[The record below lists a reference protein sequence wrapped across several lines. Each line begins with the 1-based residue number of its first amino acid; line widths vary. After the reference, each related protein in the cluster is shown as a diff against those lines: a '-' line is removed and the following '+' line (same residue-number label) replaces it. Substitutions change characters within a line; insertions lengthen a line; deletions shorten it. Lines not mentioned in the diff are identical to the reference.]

1 MEQTI
6 NDSILRSKSS
16 NMNDLST
23 TTNNINHDDGGD
35 DDDEIDHD
43 SAHLVELNNR
53 IKSDFMSYCLS
64 FVQED
69 EEARECVHI
78 VWNKYLQ
85 CVGDVSMISAFFD
98 TLPFNMKSLVFPKYQ
113 NEINE
118 WYQDLFHINS
128 NTILYSTFYSETFSR
143 IIRYA
148 IKQSHKEN
156 DFLNKKAIIYVSVDF
171 NNHLK
176 TDLLSSIPNIK
187 FQTVQN
193 NVLFEDMIDINQL
206 NEIIKHDLN
215 DTQSYPCMVIA
226 NAGTAVLGRCDEIT
240 KIKQVCN
247 QNNLWLHVIGD
258 LVGTLALLSTVKD
271 TVNINCDSLTV
282 DTVKLFGIQ
291 NLPYLTFFIR
301 PILDITQNKQIENNS
316 IQDEQLNNDNSS
328 TVSTDST
335 NRTLSSSSSSS
346 TTANHNNSS
355 ISHPFY
361 DHILHSPSISFLSL
375 WSISQRCSKANV
387 LYHMKHS
394 FNLVNSLMQR
404 FKQIGTLRILND
416 DNNQGNLTFK
426 RICSGDAPD
435 DLLPK
440 TIVIFRFETIDVPE
454 IEHLNNLDDYIDL
467 LNLWLYDK
475 LSQQYP
481 KMNLQLIKSVHFQM
495 LKSNN
500 NNENNPTNLAPAHA
514 IRFAP
519 LEHLQDAIDEQE
531 MQAFTD
537 DVQRYSDI
545 LLATM
550 TARAR
555 LSSSVAKYE
564 NLITIPMSHWAGIG
578 AVRYIPTREN
588 SIEKSDMSSNEI
600 NTIQAELARK
610 LQTNDSA
617 FSLGGGTNEHDSM
630 FYLRLGMIRKRDD
643 LDVLLQK
650 IADGGKETE
659 TALKYVEDMAEKI
672 KIGID
677 KVQKDLQN
685 ENQQILAQEGLLRQ
699 LPVISNIMSWWS
711 PSPTTSPLATKGRS
725 FDLNSGRV
733 ESTEDTYAYRMQV
746 QKQSP
751 HAPTHND
758 DDDDDQ
764 KIITSTNSDTILNS
778 TDSKLEQKDNQ

>member
-1 MEQTI
+1 
-6 NDSILRSKSS
+6 
-16 NMNDLST
+16 
-23 TTNNINHDDGGD
+23 
-35 DDDEIDHD
+35 
-43 SAHLVELNNR
+43 
-53 IKSDFMSYCLS
+53 
-64 FVQED
+64 
-69 EEARECVHI
+69 
-78 VWNKYLQ
+78 
-85 CVGDVSMISAFFD
+85 
-98 TLPFNMKSLVFPKYQ
+98 
-113 NEINE
+113 
-118 WYQDLFHINS
+118 
-128 NTILYSTFYSETFSR
+128 
-143 IIRYA
+143 
-148 IKQSHKEN
+148 
-156 DFLNKKAIIYVSVDF
+156 
-171 NNHLK
+171 
-176 TDLLSSIPNIK
+176 
-187 FQTVQN
+187 
-193 NVLFEDMIDINQL
+193 
-206 NEIIKHDLN
+206 
-215 DTQSYPCMVIA
+215 
-226 NAGTAVLGRCDEIT
+226 
-240 KIKQVCN
+240 
-247 QNNLWLHVIGD
+247 
-258 LVGTLALLSTVKD
+258 
-271 TVNINCDSLTV
+271 
-282 DTVKLFGIQ
+282 
-291 NLPYLTFFIR
+291 
-301 PILDITQNKQIENNS
+301 
-316 IQDEQLNNDNSS
+316 
-328 TVSTDST
+328 
-335 NRTLSSSSSSS
+335 
-346 TTANHNNSS
+346 
-355 ISHPFY
+355 
-361 DHILHSPSISFLSL
+361 
-375 WSISQRCSKANV
+375 
-387 LYHMKHS
+387 
-394 FNLVNSLMQR
+394 
-404 FKQIGTLRILND
+404 
-416 DNNQGNLTFK
+416 
-426 RICSGDAPD
+426 
-435 DLLPK
+435 
-440 TIVIFRFETIDVPE
+440 
-454 IEHLNNLDDYIDL
+454 IEHLDNLDDYIDL

-500 NNENNPTNLAPAHA
+500 NENNPTNLAPAHA

-537 DVQRYSDI
+537 DIQRYSDI

-564 NLITIPMSHWAGIG
+564 NLITIPMPHWAGIG

-588 SIEKSDMSSNEI
+588 SIEKSDISSNEI

-758 DDDDDQ
+758 DDDDE

>member
-23 TTNNINHDDGGD
+23 ITNNINHDDDGD
-35 DDDEIDHD
+35 DDEEIDHD

-128 NTILYSTFYSETFSR
+128 NTVLYSTFYSETFSR

-176 TDLLSSIPNIK
+176 TDLLSSISNIK
-187 FQTVQN
+187 FQTIQN

-240 KIKQVCN
+240 KVKQVCN

-258 LVGTLALLSTVKD
+258 LVGTLALLSTIKD

-426 RICSGDAPD
+426 RICSGEAPD
-435 DLLPK
+435 DPLPK

-454 IEHLNNLDDYIDL
+454 
-467 LNLWLYDK
+467 
-475 LSQQYP
+475 
-481 KMNLQLIKSVHFQM
+481 V
-495 LKSNN
+495 
-500 NNENNPTNLAPAHA
+500 
-514 IRFAP
+514 
-519 LEHLQDAIDEQE
+519 
-531 MQAFTD
+531 
-537 DVQRYSDI
+537 
-545 LLATM
+545 
-550 TARAR
+550 
-555 LSSSVAKYE
+555 
-564 NLITIPMSHWAGIG
+564 
-578 AVRYIPTREN
+578 
-588 SIEKSDMSSNEI
+588 SI
-600 NTIQAELARK
+600 
-610 LQTNDSA
+610 
-617 FSLGGGTNEHDSM
+617 F
-630 FYLRLGMIRKRDD
+630 
-643 LDVLLQK
+643 
-650 IADGGKETE
+650 
-659 TALKYVEDMAEKI
+659 
-672 KIGID
+672 
-677 KVQKDLQN
+677 
-685 ENQQILAQEGLLRQ
+685 
-699 LPVISNIMSWWS
+699 
-711 PSPTTSPLATKGRS
+711 
-725 FDLNSGRV
+725 
-733 ESTEDTYAYRMQV
+733 
-746 QKQSP
+746 
-751 HAPTHND
+751 
-758 DDDDDQ
+758 
-764 KIITSTNSDTILNS
+764 
-778 TDSKLEQKDNQ
+778 